1 MREPV
6 PAGDV
11 RGALQGAVRL
21 LQRRPL
27 RPRQRQVQVP
37 PGVRRQQG
45 EEAAIDLNLLIERN
59 VGIVKKEFQ
68 RIVKLFLPEEFMRRL
83 QEG

>member
-37 PGVRRQQG
+37 PGVRGQQG
-45 EEAAIDLNLLIERN
+45 EEAAIDANLLIEQRMLAL
-59 VGIVKKEFQ
+59 GKKSFKE
-68 RIVKLFLPEEFMRRL
+68 L
-83 QEG
+83 